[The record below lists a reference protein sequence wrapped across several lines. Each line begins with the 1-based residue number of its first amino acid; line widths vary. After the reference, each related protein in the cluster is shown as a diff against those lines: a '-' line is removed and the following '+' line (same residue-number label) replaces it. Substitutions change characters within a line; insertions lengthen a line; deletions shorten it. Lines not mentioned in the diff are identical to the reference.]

1 MQTPEA
7 RLRGTR
13 TRKHKHRRLLP
24 VSSSTDAVPVY
35 QALRAALPEW
45 EKLGANPWV
54 TDTIRNGIKLE
65 FASTPTRFRSK
76 EYPLNA
82 DDAAFMKTEIQREL
96 DNGYIRQV
104 TDPKEMNDLQCISSA
119 FVAHTARK
127 PRVVYDYKHTNSF
140 MINASCKYETLYD
153 LADTLRPN
161 DALLSWDIK
170 DAYHHLLVR
179 KKDRTFLAFRALGR
193 VFVPLTMP
201 FGVRPAPRIWTKVC
215 RPVVQ
220 WLRERGFR
228 MIAYVDDFG
237 GAPPTEGTGPATSA
251 EAVLAYQTVSS
262 LLTRLGL
269 RMHPVKGVRHGPTS
283 MPLLGHVI
291 DTSTG
296 LFTLPAD
303 RVANIVNQA
312 RTLSL
317 RATSHNRWVS
327 FRALRRF
334 CGTAVSSTLSVPT
347 ARFHLRSLFNALRFK
362 HPTSGDTRLG
372 HQALRDLQWWLDLE
386 AHSAGGRPIWPGT
399 ATMQMDTDAS
409 GVGWGAVLSAMVET
423 RGYHGTLRSGLDINV
438 LELGAVTLAIESFR
452 SYIPRGTILRLRTD
466 SMVALGVIQAQS
478 SRSLTLM
485 SEYRRLHTLCAELDI
500 ELRAEHVS
508 SALNERADR
517 LSRENDSTNWT
528 INSTTYA
535 RLNNLYG
542 PHTVDLF
549 ATELNTRC
557 TRFYSRRPS
566 PGALGVNALAQDWSG
581 ENAWAN
587 PPFHLLGPVITRII
601 LTSAAVTLIVPVW
614 RAQAWWSQATRHA
627 TEWNVLPDD
636 DGIHTHGSQ
645 SRPGRRPFWQTAVF
659 RFGPTPHS
667 ATTSSDGTPSSGV

>member
-1 MQTPEA
+1 MPDLEA
-7 RLRGTR
+7 SLLGTR
-13 TRKHKHRRLLP
+13 TRKHKHRRRLP
-24 VSSSTDAVPVY
+24 VGSLTNAVPVY
-35 QALRAALPEW
+35 KALRAALPEW
-45 EKLGANPWV
+45 ENLGAHPWV

-65 FASTPTRFRSK
+65 FASTPTRFRSR

-82 DDAAFMKTEIQREL
+82 EDTAFLTSEIQRAL

-104 TDPKEMNDLQCISSA
+104 TSPKDIDELQCISSA

-179 KKDRTFLAFRALGR
+179 QQDRTFLAFRALGR
-193 VFVPLTMP
+193 VFIPHTMP

-220 WLRERGFR
+220 CLRERGFR
-228 MIAYVDDFG
+228 MMAYVDDFG
-237 GAPPTEGTGPATSA
+237 GAPPTQGTGPASSA
-251 EAVLAYQTVSS
+251 QAVAGFKTVSD
-262 LLTRLGL
+262 LLARLGL
-269 RMHPVKGVRHGPTS
+269 RMHPTKGVRHGPTT

-291 DTSTG
+291 NTNTG

-312 RTLSL
+312 RILSL
-317 RATSHNRWVS
+317 RATAHNHWAN

-372 HQALRDLQWWLDLE
+372 HQALRDLRWWLDLE
-386 AHSAGGRPIWPGT
+386 AHAVGGRPIWPGM

-409 GVGWGAVLSAMVET
+409 GIGWGAVLGEMVEA
-423 RGYHGTLRSGLDINV
+423 RGYHGTLRSGLHINI
-438 LELGAVTLAIESFR
+438 LELGAVTLAIDSFR

-478 SRSLTLM
+478 SRSVTLM
-485 SEYRRLHTLCAELDI
+485 DEYRRLHALCSELDI
-500 ELRAEHVS
+500 ELRVEHVS
-508 SALNERADR
+508 SAMNERADR
-517 LSRENDSTNWT
+517 LSRENDTTDWT
-528 INSTTYA
+528 MNPTTYA
-535 RLNNLYG
+535 TLNDMYG

-557 TRFYSRRPS
+557 TRFFSRRPS
-566 PGALGVNALAQDWSG
+566 PGALGVNALVQDWSG

-587 PPFHLLGPVITRII
+587 PPFHLLGPVVTRII
-601 LTSAAVTLIVPVW
+601 LTSAAVTLIAPAW

-627 TEWNVLPDD
+627 TEWHLLPVE
-636 DGIHTHGSQ
+636 DGVHTHGSQ
-645 SRPGRRPFWQTAVF
+645 SRPGTQPFWRTAVF
-659 RFGPTPHS
+659 RFEPTPRC
-667 ATTSSDGTPSSGV
+667 ATTSSAGASSLGG